1 MKRAGIADAKDIAKR
16 IGADAVIVLAFVDGQ
31 VQGAS
36 YGEDRA
42 KCQATSKV
50 LDRIVDD
57 MCAGKLPAP
66 DL

>member
-1 MKRAGIADAKDIAKR
+1 MKRAGIADAKAIAQR
-16 IGADAVIVLAFVDGQ
+16 VGADAVIVLAFVDGQ

-36 YGEDRA
+36 YGTDRA
-42 KCQATSKV
+42 KCQATGKV

-66 DL
+66 EL